1 MAHPTSSF
9 EQTISLL
16 SGGIEVVCSS
26 LVRSSRQFISVG
38 PSMISTIM
46 QNMTSVAAAAAEE
59 KAKAADSDN
68 VEGLFNFAPH
78 GETINYGATRLAMC

>member
-1 MAHPTSSF
+1 M
-9 EQTISLL
+9 
-16 SGGIEVVCSS
+16 VCNS

-46 QNMTSVAAAAAEE
+46 QNMTSAAAAAAEE

-78 GETINYGATRLAMC
+78 GKKLSLVLIFWVKIMCRAVELET

>member
-1 MAHPTSSF
+1 M
-9 EQTISLL
+9 
-16 SGGIEVVCSS
+16 CSS

-78 GETINYGATRLAMC
+78 GETIMGQQGWPCVEGAGLGGVVMAVLFI